1 MADVG
6 FRPGDRVV
14 ELDGRRITTLDD
26 FADMLARLDGQEVW
40 PIAVVRRG
48 QRIEADIRLF

>member
-1 MADVG
+1 M
-6 FRPGDRVV
+6 V

-26 FADMLARLDGQEVW
+26 FEDMLARLDGQEVW